1 MAKVDGAD
9 RTRHGG
15 RYGGAAGGAL
25 NWLVRYMDVLQS
37 NSTSRN
43 TNVLRMF
50 CTLFALFW
58 SHSSWTMLPHVRA
71 GTQDAQL
78 INELKAQL
86 SEANELVVQAT
97 LNRARDAK
105 RIRELEAQLSEA
117 DQTVVRVDE
126 AARCQSEALHAE
138 LAGVRSS
145 ASVKLQRIKEEMRR
159 ERLYV
164 RELEERLAQSKQITL
179 AAREVA
185 REHLSWS
192 LATRRSDRARHEEE
206 RRARTRVEAEARFLA
221 VDKRAAEEDEAE
233 ITAEAC
239 TQSERARGKAMQN

>member
-1 MAKVDGAD
+1 
-9 RTRHGG
+9 
-15 RYGGAAGGAL
+15 
-25 NWLVRYMDVLQS
+25 
-37 NSTSRN
+37 
-43 TNVLRMF
+43 
-50 CTLFALFW
+50 
-58 SHSSWTMLPHVRA
+58 MLPHVRA

-239 TQSERARGKAMQN
+239 TQRERARLRQGNAMQTDEPTSRAEPSASTKSRIRAYASRPSARTAAADFSLDVEMPDEMLDLG